1 MFINLSSSF
10 CDFTFKMFKSFNWLL
25 PTKSAFDSEGRI
37 QPLGVKKGEL
47 ANRILSV
54 GDPNRAFK
62 MSQRLDEGTVQIHQS
77 NMIFCVY
84 TGKYHGV
91 DVSIIATGMGFAMA
105 ELMVVQARAVVDGPL
120 TIIRFGTCG
129 SLHADVPIGC
139 YAVSDKA
146 YYIRQDFEKEDFPFE
161 IAKNPIPFNC
171 DLKDEIF
178 KELQSLGKYKT
189 VIGSDTSAD
198 TFYPSQGRIDDAFVN
213 KNEHVIETIL
223 KNDPEALSFEMESYL
238 LAFLSSKFPE
248 ANIRAAAVCLTL
260 AQRTTGGF
268 LDNER
273 KSQMEHD
280 ACTVLLNV
288 LAK

>member
-1 MFINLSSSF
+1 MFDSF
-10 CDFTFKMFKSFNWLL
+10 IWQQ
-25 PTKSAFDSEGRI
+25 PVASAFDSEGRI
-37 QPLGVKKGEL
+37 QPLGVRKGEL

-54 GDPNRAFK
+54 GDPNRAYK
-62 MSQRLDEGTVQIHQS
+62 MSQRLDPGTVKVHQS

-91 DVSIIATGMGFAMA
+91 DISIIATGMGFAMA
-105 ELMVVQARAVVDGPL
+105 ELMVVQSRAVVEGPL

-146 YYIRQDFEKEDFPFE
+146 YFVRQNFEGGDFPFE
-161 IAKNPIPFNC
+161 IARNPISFNGE
-171 DLKDEIF
+171 LKDEIYRAF
-178 KELQSLGKYKT
+178 QELGKYKT

-213 KNEHVIETIL
+213 KNEHVIESIL

-238 LAFLSSKFPE
+238 LAFLSNKFPE
-248 ANIRAAAVCLTL
+248 ANIRTAAVCLTL

-268 LDNER
+268 LDNET
-273 KSQMEHD
+273 KYQMEQD
-280 ACTVLLNV
+280 ACSVLLNI